1 MEWTKDLRTNVQKHP
16 AKSAPIAL
24 LFFWHSIDRHSY
36 AALGTV
42 TSFFSS
48 KMRVRFCMAA
58 TAIRKMRKDRR
69 KR

>member
-1 MEWTKDLRTNVQKHP
+1 MEWTKDLRTNVLKHP

-48 KMRVRFCMAA
+48 KMRVRFCAA